1 MPLPRLPGF
10 LGLYLVWE
18 GAVGGGSAGFAV
30 TAAAGRLLTL
40 GALLYKQ
47 WSSATETWMLCSA
60 ARSLVI
66 GSEQVCHLP
75 RCPTT
80 LSALTDPS
88 PWYPERTEAGALPQ
102 QTPSGAL
109 FTWCLLEVL
118 GQ

>member
-18 GAVGGGSAGFAV
+18 GAVGGGGAGFAV
-30 TAAAGRLLTL
+30 RAAAGRLLTL